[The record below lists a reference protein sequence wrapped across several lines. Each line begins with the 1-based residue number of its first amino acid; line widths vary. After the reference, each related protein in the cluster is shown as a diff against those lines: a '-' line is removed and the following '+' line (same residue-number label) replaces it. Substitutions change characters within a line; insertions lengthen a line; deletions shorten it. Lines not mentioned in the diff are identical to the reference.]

1 LQKPNE
7 GKILIDNKDLNT
19 ISNQWMSSIGYIS
32 QNIFLVNDT
41 IENNIALGIPKDQIS
56 SSRISE
62 VISQVQLT
70 SYIDGNYR
78 DINISKKMYNYF
90 EASLNQNNFNYIVDN
105 FINFYLKN
113 EYIFNPIYN
122 DKY

>member
-1 LQKPNE
+1 MSNDFYNDNW
-7 GKILIDNKDLNT
+7 LI
-19 ISNQWMSSIGYIS
+19 
-32 QNIFLVNDT
+32 NDYD
-41 IENNIALGIPKDQIS
+41 K
-56 SSRISE
+56 
-62 VISQVQLT
+62 LT